1 MDVPGRLWNVLSGT
15 WVTGYSGHIGNT
27 FRHLGEPQNA
37 VAGVLQDG
45 RTAAVRG
52 SAAGR
57 REDGGV
63 HADQAAAV
71 LRDASTQLVLEIRKT
86 VDFYKATSPIDR
98 LSRLVLS
105 GGAWE
110 AVGLVDMLA
119 SEFGAPVDV
128 FDPFRRVAKSS
139 RSAGAENVGPS
150 YAVAVGLAM
159 RKEGDR

>member
-1 MDVPGRLWNVLSGT
+1 V
-15 WVTGYSGHIGNT
+15 
-27 FRHLGEPQNA
+27 
-37 VAGVLQDG
+37 
-45 RTAAVRG
+45 
-52 SAAGR
+52 
-57 REDGGV
+57 
-63 HADQAAAV
+63 
-71 LRDASTQLVLEIRKT
+71 EIRKT

-110 AVGLVDMLA
+110 AVGLVDLLA

-128 FDPFRRVAKSS
+128 FDPFRRVTRSN
-139 RSAGAENVGPS
+139 RSAGADGVGPS